1 MKRLFNILLL
11 FFSIA
16 FANAQVYIYGIS
28 LEELKGEVLNNK
40 HVIVETNQRCINLD
54 TTVNIRDLFLLYFG
68 SAFYDNYNPYAES
81 LAYSIIESLYEEKK
95 FKEVIEECNNIIKD
109 NPGIIKPFS
118 YIGEAYYQL
127 GDSAKARLAYTVYYN
142 LLSLPFYS
150 GNGTCYDSAF
160 VVRSISDEY
169 TIMHEL
175 GLNSIGQS
183 LNYNNNIP
191 FDILYTQNAED
202 NEEETG
208 YYFNIYLP
216 FSIGLKEILKS
227 DSKEKKKRKNK
238 KL

>member
-1 MKRLFNILLL
+1 MSDYYKVLGLSKGA
-11 FFSIA
+11 SI
-16 FANAQVYIYGIS
+16 
-28 LEELKGEVLNNK
+28 EEVKK
-40 HVIVETNQRCINLD
+40 A
-54 TTVNIRDLFLLYFG
+54 YK
-68 SAFYDNYNPYAES
+68 S
-81 LAYSIIESLYEEKK
+81 LAKKYHPDVSSDPDAEKK

-175 GLNSIGQS
+175 GLNSIGQG

-208 YYFNIYLP
+208 Y
-216 FSIGLKEILKS
+216 
-227 DSKEKKKRKNK
+227 
-238 KL
+238 